1 MQLSTSQ
8 AAAVIGCSVPT
19 LIKNIRRGLLAA
31 RHVGYRGVIRIDV
44 AELRRFAAEYEYIVN
59 EDMLRDI
66 LGRVE

>member
-31 RHVGYRGVIRIDV
+31 RHVGYRGVIRIDL
-44 AELRRFAAEYEYIVN
+44 AELRRFAEQYDYIIDEN
-59 EDMLRDI
+59 KLRDI